1 MASGTGK
8 GMGKGMGRGKGKKI
22 GAESTGTV
30 CAHVGCTEAGC
41 KLKCERCRRVFY
53 CTEGHQRL
61 HWKEGGH
68 KKYCTPP
75 PLAAAPPGASSAGTT
90 CPGTSVGASPV
101 TQPGATAA
109 AAGPTK
115 VCGACH
121 SPKPVAAFSNSQ
133 LKKKAR
139 RRCLEC
145 FGAGRPVAEAGGRGD
160 PVNP

>member
-1 MASGTGK
+1 
-8 GMGKGMGRGKGKKI
+8 MGKKS
-22 GAESTGTV
+22 GAESTGSV

-53 CTEGHQRL
+53 CTEEHQRL

-68 KKYCTPP
+68 RKYCAPP
-75 PLAAAPPGASSAGTT
+75 PAAPPAVSSAPTT
-90 CPGTSVGASPV
+90 CPRLSVGTSPV
-101 TQPGATAA
+101 TQPGALAAATAA

-145 FGAGRPVAEAGGRGD
+145 CEAGRPIADVEADVD